1 MFNTVFIFERIANL
15 RLGNL
20 LCLVFHRRS
29 LESKESLKSATI
41 SIRTNIVRSFL
52 TTLAII
58 IGTAAVIAVI
68 GIGSSANKALDAQI
82 DDFGPRTLVVSP
94 GQNRRGTVTK
104 GLIPLDIKD
113 SQALE
118 KNNDHQWM
126 VSPYITRNRQI
137 KFNNANINE
146 RIRANLPIHF
156 KVRGYEI
163 EYGRIFT
170 EDENLGRKKVVV
182 LGSDVPKELKTT
194 ATKIL
199 NKEVLI
205 AGNSYK
211 VIGVLTEE
219 GSTGWQNPDDEL
231 YVPLLTGSQRLFGTK
246 NLDSLNIAI
255 EKDANVDEVMMT
267 IERILR
273 SQHDIGPGEDN
284 DFRINDYSQYSDL
297 RKQATGIFTALIA
310 GIAGISLVVG
320 GIGVMNIMLVSVTE
334 RTREIGLRK
343 ALGATYKAIMLQ
355 FIIEAVLLCVIGGT
369 VGVILG
375 TSILYLFASF
385 NEWPFAMPISAI
397 VGSITFSAMVG
408 LFFGIWPARKAAN
421 LDPATSLRYE

>member
-1 MFNTVFIFERIANL
+1 MLI
-15 RLGNL
+15 
-20 LCLVFHRRS
+20 
-29 LESKESLKSATI
+29 KESLKSATI

-52 TTLAII
+52 TALAII

-68 GIGSSANKALDAQI
+68 GIGSSANKALEAQI

-94 GQNRRGTVTK
+94 GQNRRGAVTK

-113 SQALE
+113 AEALQ
-118 KNNDHQWM
+118 KNNDHNWL
-126 VSPYITRNRQI
+126 VSPFIARNKQV

-156 KVRGYEI
+156 KVRGYDI

-170 EDENLGRKKVVV
+170 EEENLGRKKVVV
-182 LGSDVPKELKTT
+182 LGSDVPKELKTSPSR
-194 ATKIL
+194 IL

-211 VIGVLTEE
+211 VVGILEEE

-246 NLDSLNIAI
+246 NLDSLNVAI
-255 EKDANVDEVMMT
+255 EKNANVDEVMMT

-273 SQHDIGPGEDN
+273 SQHDIAPGEDN

-297 RKQATGIFTALIA
+297 RRQATGIFTALIA

-355 FIIEAVLLCVIGGT
+355 FIIEAVLLCVIGGII
-369 VGVILG
+369 GVIMG

-385 NEWPFAMPISAI
+385 NEWPFAMPVSAMI
-397 VGSITFSAMVG
+397 GSISFSAMVG
-408 LFFGIWPARKAAN
+408 LFFGIWPARKAAK

>member
-1 MFNTVFIFERIANL
+1 M
-15 RLGNL
+15 
-20 LCLVFHRRS
+20 LVR
-29 LESKESLKSATI
+29 ESLKSATI

-52 TTLAII
+52 TALAII

-68 GIGSSANKALDAQI
+68 GIGSSANKALEAQI

-94 GQNRRGTVTK
+94 GQNRRGAVTK

-113 SQALE
+113 AEALQ
-118 KNNDHQWM
+118 KNNDHNWM
-126 VSPYITRNRQI
+126 VSPYIARNRQV

-156 KVRGYEI
+156 KVRGYDI

-170 EDENLGRKKVVV
+170 EEENLGRKKVVV
-182 LGSDVPKELKTT
+182 LGSDVPKELKTSPNR
-194 ATKIL
+194 IL

-211 VIGVLTEE
+211 VIGILEEE
-219 GSTGWQNPDDEL
+219 GSTGWQNPDNEL

-246 NLDSLNIAI
+246 NLDSLNVAI
-255 EKDANVDEVMMT
+255 EKTANVDEVMMT

-297 RKQATGIFTALIA
+297 RRQATGIFTALIA

-355 FIIEAVLLCVIGGT
+355 FIIEAVLLCVIGG
-369 VGVILG
+369 VIGVIMG
-375 TSILYLFASF
+375 TSILYLFALF
-385 NEWPFAMPISAI
+385 NEWPFAMPISAMI
-397 VGSITFSAMVG
+397 GSITFSAMVG

>member
-1 MFNTVFIFERIANL
+1 M
-15 RLGNL
+15 
-20 LCLVFHRRS
+20 LVR
-29 LESKESLKSATI
+29 ESLKSATI

-52 TTLAII
+52 TALAII

-68 GIGSSANKALDAQI
+68 GIGSSANKALEAQI

-94 GQNRRGTVTK
+94 GQNRRGAVTK

-113 SQALE
+113 AEALQ
-118 KNNDHQWM
+118 KNNDHNWM
-126 VSPYITRNRQI
+126 VSPNIARNRQV

-146 RIRANLPIHF
+146 RIQANLPIHF
-156 KVRGYEI
+156 KVRGYDI
-163 EYGRIFT
+163 EYGRLFT
-170 EDENLGRKKVVV
+170 EEENLGRKKVVV
-182 LGSDVPKELKTT
+182 LGSDVPKELKTSPSR
-194 ATKIL
+194 IL

-211 VIGVLTEE
+211 VVGILEEE

-246 NLDSLNIAI
+246 NLDSLNVAI
-255 EKDANVDEVMMT
+255 EKTANVDEVMMT

-297 RKQATGIFTALIA
+297 RRQATGIFTALIA

-355 FIIEAVLLCVIGGT
+355 FIIEAVLLCVIGG
-369 VGVILG
+369 VIGVIMG

-385 NEWPFAMPISAI
+385 NEWPFAMPISAMI
-397 VGSITFSAMVG
+397 GSITFSAMVG

>member
-1 MFNTVFIFERIANL
+1 M
-15 RLGNL
+15 
-20 LCLVFHRRS
+20 
-29 LESKESLKSATI
+29 
-41 SIRTNIVRSFL
+41 
-52 TTLAII
+52 
-58 IGTAAVIAVI
+58 
-68 GIGSSANKALDAQI
+68 
-82 DDFGPRTLVVSP
+82 
-94 GQNRRGTVTK
+94 
-104 GLIPLDIKD
+104 
-113 SQALE
+113 
-118 KNNDHQWM
+118 
-126 VSPYITRNRQI
+126 
-137 KFNNANINE
+137 
-146 RIRANLPIHF
+146 HF
-156 KVRGYEI
+156 KVRGYNI

-170 EDENLGRKKVVV
+170 EEENLGRKKVVV
-182 LGSDVPKELKTT
+182 LGSDVPKELKTSPT
-194 ATKIL
+194 RIL

-211 VIGVLTEE
+211 VIGILEEE

-255 EKDANVDEVMMT
+255 EKTANVDEIMMT

-297 RKQATGIFTALIA
+297 RRQATGIFTALIA

-355 FIIEAVLLCVIGGT
+355 FIIEAVLLCVIGG
-369 VGVILG
+369 VIGVIMG

-385 NEWPFAMPISAI
+385 NEWPFAMPMSAMI
-397 VGSITFSAMVG
+397 GSITFSAMVG
-408 LFFGIWPARKAAN
+408 LFFGIWPARKAAK

>member
-1 MFNTVFIFERIANL
+1 M
-15 RLGNL
+15 
-20 LCLVFHRRS
+20 LVR
-29 LESKESLKSATI
+29 ESIKSATI

-52 TTLAII
+52 TALAII

-68 GIGSSANKALDAQI
+68 GIGSSANKALEAQI

-94 GQNRRGTVTK
+94 GQNRRGAVTK

-113 SQALE
+113 AEALQ
-118 KNNDHQWM
+118 KNNDHNWM
-126 VSPYITRNRQI
+126 VSPYIARNRQV

-156 KVRGYEI
+156 KVRGYDI

-170 EDENLGRKKVVV
+170 EEENLGRKKVVV
-182 LGSDVPKELKTT
+182 LGSDVPKELKTSPNR
-194 ATKIL
+194 IL

-211 VIGVLTEE
+211 VVGILEEE

-246 NLDSLNIAI
+246 NLDSLNVAI
-255 EKDANVDEVMMT
+255 EKTANVDEVMMT

-297 RKQATGIFTALIA
+297 RRQATGIFTALIA

-355 FIIEAVLLCVIGGT
+355 FIIEAVLLCVIGG
-369 VGVILG
+369 VIGVIMG

-385 NEWPFAMPISAI
+385 NEWPFAMPISAMI
-397 VGSITFSAMVG
+397 GSITFSAMVG

>member
-1 MFNTVFIFERIANL
+1 MLI
-15 RLGNL
+15 
-20 LCLVFHRRS
+20 
-29 LESKESLKSATI
+29 KESLKSATI

-52 TTLAII
+52 TALAII

-68 GIGSSANKALDAQI
+68 GIGSSANKALEAQI

-94 GQNRRGTVTK
+94 GQNRRGAVTK

-113 SQALE
+113 AEALQ
-118 KNNDHQWM
+118 KNNDHNWL
-126 VSPYITRNRQI
+126 VSPYIARNRQV

-156 KVRGYEI
+156 KVRGYDI

-170 EDENLGRKKVVV
+170 EEENLGRKKVVV
-182 LGSDVPKELKTT
+182 LGSDVPKELKTSPSR
-194 ATKIL
+194 IL

-211 VIGVLTEE
+211 VVGILEEE

-246 NLDSLNIAI
+246 NLDSLNVAI
-255 EKDANVDEVMMT
+255 EKNANVDEVMMT

-297 RKQATGIFTALIA
+297 RRQATGIFTALIA

-343 ALGATYKAIMLQ
+343 ALGATYKSIMLQ
-355 FIIEAVLLCVIGGT
+355 FIIEAVLLCVIGGII
-369 VGVILG
+369 GVIMG

-385 NEWPFAMPISAI
+385 NEWPFAMPISAMI
-397 VGSITFSAMVG
+397 GSISFSAMVG